1 VLIPSY
7 LLGHQP
13 GGKACLTDQQDR
25 NGIYFP
31 SSEFLRADAW
41 CNIRVVMRPSM
52 IVAAIGILRRYSS
65 WCVRCHHVWLGGRT
79 KRCLSLCVDVLDV
92 LAGQN
97 RDREDRG
104 ISHSVMRDLGVR
116 ERVVFYTCSDAM
128 KEEVA
133 YISDVVLLYNH
144 CTSHRSNVAL

>member
-1 VLIPSY
+1 MPSH
-7 LLGHQP
+7 LVGWP
-13 GGKACLTDQQDR
+13 GKEMSQ
-25 NGIYFP
+25 
-31 SSEFLRADAW
+31 SLRGRA
-41 CNIRVVMRPSM
+41 RP
-52 IVAAIGILRRYSS
+52 
-65 WCVRCHHVWLGGRT
+65 
-79 KRCLSLCVDVLDV
+79 LDV

-97 RDREDRG
+97 RDQEDRG

-144 CTSHRSNVAL
+144 CIGHRIILAL

>member
-1 VLIPSY
+1 
-7 LLGHQP
+7 
-13 GGKACLTDQQDR
+13 
-25 NGIYFP
+25 
-31 SSEFLRADAW
+31 
-41 CNIRVVMRPSM
+41 M
-52 IVAAIGILRRYSS
+52 IVATVVLRRPSQR
-65 WCVRCHHVWLGGRT
+65 CVPCHGIWLGGRT